1 MHIPRNGGIWMID
14 LFMKRNLAETQT
26 HQPSLLPRAKVVVIY
41 NFDIKTQKIDLL
53 HRGEDIPQQYRE
65 YQRLWRVR
73 DKERNIETIII
84 SI

>member
-1 MHIPRNGGIWMID
+1 MID
-14 LFMKRNLAETQT
+14 LSLKRNLTEPRGR
-26 HQPSLLPRAKVVVIY
+26 QPSLVPQAKVVVIY

-53 HRGEDIPQQYRE
+53 HRGEDFPQQYKE